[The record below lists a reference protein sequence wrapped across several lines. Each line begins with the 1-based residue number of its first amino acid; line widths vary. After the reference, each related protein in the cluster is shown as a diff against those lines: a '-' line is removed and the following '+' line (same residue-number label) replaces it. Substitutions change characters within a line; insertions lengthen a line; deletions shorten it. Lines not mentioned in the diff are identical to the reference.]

1 MSVFIIIDLP
11 SAVHLHFG
19 ESVFTPLESTTVN
32 CTAVG
37 RSDAY
42 NLTLWKN
49 NRLLASNSGNSLI
62 YSTQP
67 SQYGTYRCAVDS
79 VHNTSLLREEGNVL
93 GSYPFFS
100 GKLAWNAHTMHN
112 TRRKYPV
119 NLYYIPKIC
128 FV

>member
-1 MSVFIIIDLP
+1 MSVFTVTDLP

-19 ESVFTPLESTTVN
+19 ESVLTPLESTTVN

-67 SQYGTYRCAVDS
+67 SQYGTHRCTVDS
-79 VHNTSLLREEGNVL
+79 VHNTSLLREEGNVISAIHIFI
-93 GSYPFFS
+93 GQ
-100 GKLAWNAHTMHN
+100 GKVRSL
-112 TRRKYPV
+112 
-119 NLYYIPKIC
+119 L
-128 FV
+128 

>member
-1 MSVFIIIDLP
+1 MTIVSVFTITDLP
-11 SAVHLHFG
+11 SAVYLHFG
-19 ESVFTPLESTTVN
+19 ESVLTPLESTTVN

-79 VHNTSLLREEGNVL
+79 IHNTSLLSEKGNIL
-93 GSYPFFS
+93 AAIHLFS
-100 GKLAWNAHTMHN
+100 
-112 TRRKYPV
+112 
-119 NLYYIPKIC
+119 

>member
-1 MSVFIIIDLP
+1 ML
-11 SAVHLHFG
+11 
-19 ESVFTPLESTTVN
+19 TPLESTTVN

-67 SQYGTYRCAVDS
+67 SQYGTYRCTVDS
-79 VHNTSLLREEGNVL
+79 VHSSSLLREVGN
-93 GSYPFFS
+93 
-100 GKLAWNAHTMHN
+100 KLFIKFPNIAGDILTLHTL
-112 TRRKYPV
+112 TKCP
-119 NLYYIPKIC
+119 YYSIQYL
-128 FV
+128 

>member
-1 MSVFIIIDLP
+1 ML
-11 SAVHLHFG
+11 
-19 ESVFTPLESTTVN
+19 TPLESITVN

-49 NRLLASNSGNSLI
+49 NRLLAYNYGNSLI

-79 VHNTSLLREEGNVL
+79 VHNTSLLSEKGNVKFVSL
-93 GSYPFFS
+93 CDT
-100 GKLAWNAHTMHN
+100 LTVHTL
-112 TRRKYPV
+112 TKCP
-119 NLYYIPKIC
+119 YYIIIYIIII
-128 FV
+128 VSIL

>member
-1 MSVFIIIDLP
+1 ML
-11 SAVHLHFG
+11 
-19 ESVFTPLESTTVN
+19 TPLESTTVN

-49 NRLLASNSGNSLI
+49 NRLLASNSGNFLI

-79 VHNTSLLREEGNVL
+79 LYITSLLREEGNVL
-93 GSYPFFS
+93 R
-100 GKLAWNAHTMHN
+100 AIH
-112 TRRKYPV
+112 
-119 NLYYIPKIC
+119 
-128 FV
+128 

>member
-1 MSVFIIIDLP
+1 MSVTDLP
-11 SAVHLHFG
+11 SAVYLHFG
-19 ESVFTPLESTTVN
+19 ESVLTPLESTTVN

-37 RSDAY
+37 RYTY

-79 VHNTSLLREEGNVL
+79 VHNTSLIKEEGNL
-93 GSYPFFS
+93 LSRHPFFS
-100 GKLAWNAHTMHN
+100 QEVLCNTWNVHTPTN
-112 TRRKYPV
+112 I
-119 NLYYIPKIC
+119 LYDDDIC
-128 FV
+128 IVK

>member
-1 MSVFIIIDLP
+1 ML
-11 SAVHLHFG
+11 
-19 ESVFTPLESTTVN
+19 TPLESTTVN
-32 CTAVG
+32 CTALG

-79 VHNTSLLREEGNVL
+79 IHSSSLLREIGN
-93 GSYPFFS
+93 
-100 GKLAWNAHTMHN
+100 KLFNKLPN
-112 TRRKYPV
+112 
-119 NLYYIPKIC
+119 IG
-128 FV
+128 

>member
-1 MSVFIIIDLP
+1 MTIVSVFTITDLP
-11 SAVHLHFG
+11 SAVYLHFG
-19 ESVFTPLESTTVN
+19 ESVLTPLESTTVN

-37 RSDAY
+37 RSDDY

-79 VHNTSLLREEGNVL
+79 IHSISLLREEGNYVL
-93 GSYPFFS
+93 SDIHYKS
-100 GKLAWNAHTMHN
+100 KNIE
-112 TRRKYPV
+112 V
-119 NLYYIPKIC
+119 
-128 FV
+128 V

>member
-1 MSVFIIIDLP
+1 MTDLP
-11 SAVHLHFG
+11 SAVYLHFG
-19 ESVFTPLESTTVN
+19 ESVLTPLESTTVN

-37 RSDAY
+37 RYAY

-79 VHNTSLLREEGNVL
+79 VHNTSLLSEKGNV
-93 GSYPFFS
+93 SHS
-100 GKLAWNAHTMHN
+100 GG
-112 TRRKYPV
+112 
-119 NLYYIPKIC
+119 
-128 FV
+128 

>member
-1 MSVFIIIDLP
+1 ML
-11 SAVHLHFG
+11 
-19 ESVFTPLESTTVN
+19 TPLESTTVN
-32 CTAVG
+32 CIAVG

-79 VHNTSLLREEGNVL
+79 IHSTSLLSEEGIDI
-93 GSYPFFS
+93 YPFFS
-100 GKLAWNAHTMHN
+100 QKCVTQEGGGGVGKEG
-112 TRRKYPV
+112 
-119 NLYYIPKIC
+119 
-128 FV
+128 